1 MITFFIRH
9 GVTDFDTWKSS
20 VAAAMESTPPETLQE
35 MGMVETKF
43 HRQVDGSG
51 VIVVHKF
58 KDLEAARKHKNMLE
72 AAETQAHLE
81 QTGVILPMT
90 IWLAEEL

>member
-20 VAAAMESTPPETLQE
+20 VDASLAATPAEARQE
-35 MGMVETKF
+35 MGMVETRF
-43 HRQVDGSG
+43 YRQVDGSG

-58 KDLEAARKHKNMLE
+58 KDLASAQKHKAMLE

-81 QTGVILPMT
+81 QTGVVLPMT
-90 IWLAEEL
+90 IWLAEEI